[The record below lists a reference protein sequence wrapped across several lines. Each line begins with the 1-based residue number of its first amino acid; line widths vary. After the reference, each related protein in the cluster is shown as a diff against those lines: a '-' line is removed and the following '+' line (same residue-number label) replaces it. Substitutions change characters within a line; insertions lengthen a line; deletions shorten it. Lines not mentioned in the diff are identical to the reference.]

1 MSNRSEAANSA
12 AAGRRRRHSGLG
24 ASVLTILVMTWMS
37 ASFDVRADS
46 ILLKSG
52 EEIEG
57 SIIDATRNTVIVRRS
72 IGGMRQMRIQD
83 VDEVR
88 IDLAQGEQLSG
99 QFLSWT
105 DGVYQLRLGGQVVRI
120 SEGAILSREPR
131 EEATRQSPR
140 EPPPRHA
147 QEPTAGMAAAP
158 AASPPEKPAALKAEG
173 ESQAVAVKGSAD
185 PAETGADGMVFKIEL
200 SRPAE
205 QTVVLIYGTLDG
217 TAKAGRDY
225 EPQQGV
231 ITLAPGT
238 ESGEVNV
245 PLIEHQPSKGD
256 KRFELFLIADPKV
269 AEVVDD
275 RIIATIKGA
284 D

>member
-1 MSNRSEAANSA
+1 M
-12 AAGRRRRHSGLG
+12 
-24 ASVLTILVMTWMS
+24 IWMG
-37 ASFDVRADS
+37 ASFDVWADS

-57 SIIDATRNTVIVRRS
+57 SIIDATRNTLIVRRS

-120 SEGAILSREPR
+120 SQGAILSREPR
-131 EEATRQSPR
+131 EEATRQPPR
-140 EPPPRHA
+140 EPPPRPA

-158 AASPPEKPAALKAEG
+158 AASPPEKPAAPKAEG
-173 ESQAVAVKGSAD
+173 ESQTVAVKGSVD

-205 QTVVLIYGTLDG
+205 QMVVLIYGTLDG

>member
-1 MSNRSEAANSA
+1 MSNRSEAAISA

-24 ASVLTILVMTWMS
+24 ASVLTTLVMTWMG
-37 ASFDVRADS
+37 ASFDVWADS

-57 SIIDATRNTVIVRRS
+57 SIIDATRNTLIVRRS

-120 SEGAILSREPR
+120 SQGAILSREPR
-131 EEATRQSPR
+131 EEATRQPPR
-140 EPPPRHA
+140 EPPPRPA

-158 AASPPEKPAALKAEG
+158 AASPPEKPAAPKAEG
-173 ESQAVAVKGSAD
+173 ESQTVAVKGSVD

-205 QTVVLIYGTLDG
+205 QMVVLIYGTLDG

>member
-1 MSNRSEAANSA
+1 MA
-12 AAGRRRRHSGLG
+12 
-24 ASVLTILVMTWMS
+24 
-37 ASFDVRADS
+37 
-46 ILLKSG
+46 
-52 EEIEG
+52 
-57 SIIDATRNTVIVRRS
+57 
-72 IGGMRQMRIQD
+72 
-83 VDEVR
+83 
-88 IDLAQGEQLSG
+88 
-99 QFLSWT
+99 
-105 DGVYQLRLGGQVVRI
+105 
-120 SEGAILSREPR
+120 
-131 EEATRQSPR
+131 
-140 EPPPRHA
+140 
-147 QEPTAGMAAAP
+147 AAAP
-158 AASPPEKPAALKAEG
+158 AAPLPEKPAAPNAEG
-173 ESQAVAVKGSAD
+173 ESRTVAVKGSVD

-205 QTVVLIYGTLDG
+205 QMVVLIYGTLDG

-225 EPQQGV
+225 EPRQGV
-231 ITLAPGT
+231 ITLAPGA